1 MNGEHDP
8 FTRELHLQCTTF
20 FFFFFLNFLLDR
32 DSLSLASLELA
43 I

>member
-1 MNGEHDP
+1 MVSMILLP
-8 FTRELHLQCTTF
+8 VSYIFSVLL
-20 FFFFFLNFLLDR
+20 FFFFLNFLLDR

>member
-8 FTRELHLQCTTF
+8 FTRELHLQCTT